1 MSESRRRRSPNPR
14 RLSVLAD
21 PRKPEAVQLAERMQ
35 VWLRE
40 RDAFAQDPC
49 DADMQVVLGGD
60 GMVVRAARAH
70 CEVPVLGIDFGQ
82 FGFLAHV
89 PPSRWEARL
98 NQVLQGRYDVRVD
111 STLRVEL
118 ERNGQPL
125 ASLWAVQDVVF
136 HAFVVPGNGQQMA
149 VLELYIENKYL
160 NPLPGDGL
168 IIATSPG
175 SSAYNLAAGGPVLAP
190 GSRTFAI
197 TPICAHT
204 PMRAS
209 FSVAE
214 TTPITLIQLGRFP
227 ISVCVDGQESFDD
240 FNTNDVAHIAADPRR
255 FQLVTFPN
263 TSFYG
268 RFRQRFNY
276 RIRPGYPESG
286 LFHSHNAASTGSTQ
300 RTSPGTAP
308 AATMGKTVSSTGTRT
323 STTVGPG

>member
-1 MSESRRRRSPNPR
+1 MVARSRERHPNPKPR
-14 RLSVLAD
+14 RLSVIVD
-21 PRKPEAVQLAERMQ
+21 PRKPETVQLGERMQ
-35 VWLRE
+35 AWLQE
-40 RDAFAQDPC
+40 RGAFVDDPC
-49 DADMQVVLGGD
+49 GADMQVVLGGD
-60 GMVVRAARAH
+60 GMVVRAARSN
-70 CEVPVLGIDFGQ
+70 CRVPVLGIDFGQ

-89 PPSRWEARL
+89 PPSQWERRL
-98 NQVLQGRYDVRVD
+98 KQVLNGRYDVRVD
-111 STLRVEL
+111 STINVEL
-118 ERNGQPL
+118 EREGKSI

-136 HAFVVPGNGQQMA
+136 HAFVVPVNGQQMS
-149 VLELYIENKYL
+149 VLELYIDNKYL

-168 IIATSPG
+168 IVATSPG

-190 GSRTFAI
+190 GSQTFAI

-214 TTPITLIQLGRFP
+214 STPITIIQLGRFP
-227 ISVCVDGQESFDD
+227 ISVCVDGQESFDE
-240 FNTNDVAHIAADPRR
+240 FAPNDVAHITADLRQ
-255 FQLVTFPN
+255 FQLVTFPD

-286 LFHSHNAASTGSTQ
+286 LFHAHSDESTASTQ

-308 AATMGKTVSSTGTRT
+308 AGTI
-323 STTVGPG
+323 G